1 MSTMTIA
8 LDSKVY
14 HKLAKL
20 RGEGESFSRVIDR
33 LVEHVMTAHTG
44 AEILANLGAAPAPL
58 ARAEA
63 RQMEKVVER
72 NRRTEKW
79 ELHDLS

>member
-1 MSTMTIA
+1 MSTKTIA

-14 HKLAKL
+14 RKLARLK
-20 RGEGESFSRVIDR
+20 GEGESFSRVIDR
-33 LVEHVMTAHTG
+33 LVERTVTAHTG

-58 ARAEA
+58 TRAEA
-63 RQMEKVVER
+63 GKMEKAVER
-72 NRRTEKW
+72 SRRSEKW

>member
-1 MSTMTIA
+1 MSTKTIA

-14 HKLAKL
+14 HKLARL

-33 LVEHVMTAHTG
+33 LVERALTAHTG
-44 AEILANLGAAPAPL
+44 AEILTNLGAAPRPL
-58 ARAEA
+58 TSAEA
-63 RQMEKVVER
+63 GQMGKTVER
-72 NRRTEKW
+72 NRRAEKW